1 MALIATSLLLAL
13 ASAEQNLVPRELSFY
28 NSTTDD
34 KFEEFLES
42 TNASAAVAIM
52 VPDIHTSAY
61 PAESHQVRWWA
72 WLGVTEE
79 DADGGIIDGGLY
91 PFASYISDNGSV
103 EVDDSWL
110 TCVSLTRFYDPGLS
124 LDEPVQSNCSNVFSD
139 GCLEFLEQISDD
151 GRLCVNSTMRD
162 QWEDSPCSG
171 ELNGKHSKSVLEP
184 YDVFHPTHLDNFTQ
198 VASSVNEDGPDNR
211 YDAFVK
217 SVYLFAV
224 GFARLGD
231 EEVDAMGET
240 RLEIDEDAD
249 RVRSHFVCLRP
260 DQFSE
265 GSRTLEDI
273 EDAGGRMG
281 LSVGAVVGLAS
292 FAVAITAG
300 LL

>member
-13 ASAEQNLVPRELSFY
+13 ASAEQNLHSRELSFH
-28 NSTTDD
+28 NSTTND

-42 TNASAAVAIM
+42 TNASAAVDIT
-52 VPDIHTSAY
+52 VPNLHTNAY
-61 PAESHQVRWWA
+61 PAESQQVRWWA
-72 WLGVTEE
+72 WLGITEK
-79 DADGGIIDGGLY
+79 DANGGLVDGGLY
-91 PFASYISDNGSV
+91 PDARYISENGSV

-124 LDEPVQSNCSNVFSD
+124 LDEDVESDCSNVFSD
-139 GCLEFLEQISDD
+139 ECLEFLEQLSDD
-151 GRLCVNSTMRD
+151 GRLCANSTMRE

-171 ELNGKHSKSVLEP
+171 ELNGKHTKSVLEP
-184 YDVFHPTHLDNFTQ
+184 YDVFHPTHLNNFTQ
-198 VASSVNEDGPDNR
+198 VASSVNDDGPDNR

-231 EEVDAMGET
+231 EEVNARGKT
-240 RLEIDEDAD
+240 VWEIDEDAD
-249 RVRSHFVCLRP
+249 RVRSQFVCLRP

-281 LSVGAVVGLAS
+281 VSVGAVVGLAS
-292 FAVAITAG
+292 FAVAMTAG